1 MKEQGII
8 QLERRDSHQKYY
20 KICTEEESK
29 ALLNPQAQPVETGG
43 YDQDVLDRVDELVQ
57 SNSPKDKRIGGLLL
71 ECMAR
76 GEVTVDDYAAIGE
89 SSKWFGDMQLASQL
103 GLVEKTS
110 PQRYAILRHLK
121 TGALSLA
128 KYDMEVYDKTP
139 YVGGERGND
148 ISAWFNRHPGNWQ
161 YAILD
166 DDDDMGDHIDHL
178 VRTDFDL
185 GLTERE
191 ANRCIELLQRE
202 D

>member
-1 MKEQGII
+1 MRPWKPSSITAPS
-8 QLERRDSHQKYY
+8 RPTAFSFP
-20 KICTEEESK
+20 T
-29 ALLNPQAQPVETGG
+29 AA
-43 YDQDVLDRVDELVQ
+43 
-57 SNSPKDKRIGGLLL
+57 
-71 ECMAR
+71 EC
-76 GEVTVDDYAAIGE
+76 
-89 SSKWFGDMQLASQL
+89 SSSRCPPD
-103 GLVEKTS
+103 
-110 PQRYAILRHLK
+110 
-121 TGALSLA
+121 GAWLA